1 MSGQPEIRDEEF
13 EKRLAAIEFA
23 RGSIADLAPGR
34 DLAAELIADRRA
46 EAQAEQLGPDADQ
59 DGGAEE
65 ARTE

>member
-23 RGSIADLAPGR
+23 RGSIVDLAPGR

-46 EAQAEQLGPDADQ
+46 EAQAE
-59 DGGAEE
+59 